1 VDPDIFGL
9 DKAIFDWVYGLPL
22 PTLPVEIVSHLATR
36 GGIWVLAAVS
46 LIAFRGGLDR
56 RTGFALGAGLIAHVV
71 LVEGAVKHLVA
82 RTRPFQAFDLKLR
95 DSILDPDSYSF
106 PSGHCVASFMGA
118 FVLGAR
124 FPKARTPLMLLAML
138 VAISRVHLGAHY
150 PSDVFV
156 GAAIGMLLGVAVV
169 SGFGIMTDEEKKM
182 REGDRPAA
190 VPAKESAPEP
200 PSTPDEPSKE

>member
-1 VDPDIFGL
+1 MDPDLFGL

-22 PTLPVEIVSHLATR
+22 PTLPVELVSHLATR
-36 GGIWVLAAVS
+36 GGIWVLAAVA

-56 RTGFALGAGLIAHVV
+56 RTGFALGAGLIAHIL
-71 LVEGAVKHLVA
+71 LVEGAIKHLVA
-82 RTRPFQAFDLKLR
+82 RTRPFTTFGIELR
-95 DSILDPDSYSF
+95 DRILDADSYSF

-124 FPKARTPLMLLAML
+124 FPRARMPLMLLAML

-169 SGFGIMTDEEKKM
+169 SIFGIMTDDEKKM
-182 REGDRPAA
+182 HEGDRPA
-190 VPAKESAPEP
+190 PGPGIGDAPG
-200 PSTPDEPSKE
+200 DEPAPS